1 MDAPR
6 EKWHSRLGFI
16 LAAAGSAV
24 GLGNIW
30 KFPYITGENGGAAF
44 LLLYL
49 AIVFTIGLSVLLAE
63 VAIGRAGQTDA
74 LSAFKALGHK
84 GWTVVGVIGLT
95 IAFLILSFYSVIAG
109 WTIAYVIRSADG
121 AFSGLDIGGIGESF
135 VGFISHP
142 WQPLIYQAIFVVLTV
157 FVVLKGVASGIER
170 VSKIL
175 MPVLFLILLAL
186 VARSVTLPGAEEG
199 LRFFLSPDFSKIDG
213 TVFMAALG
221 QAFFSLSI
229 GMAAMLT
236 YGSYLDSGTRIGRSA
251 WYIVSLDTMVA
262 VLAGLAILPAV
273 FAFGLDPEAGPALT
287 FITLPTV
294 FQAMPGGA
302 IFGSA
307 FFVLLLIAALTSS
320 VSLLEPLV
328 ALFCDRGFGRVPTTI
343 GIGAVTFL
351 LGVPSSLSQGIWAD
365 YKLFGMGFLDFLD
378 FLTANIMLPISG
390 LMVAIFVGWVMGPR
404 AADEVTVDGE
414 HPGILLT
421 LWIFILRFVAPVAI
435 LAILINGLM

>member
-6 EKWHSRLGFI
+6 EKWHSRFGFI

-49 AIVFTIGLSVLLAE
+49 GIVFTIGLSVLLAE
-63 VAIGRAGQTDA
+63 VALGRAGQTDA
-74 LSAFKALGHK
+74 FSAFKALGHK
-84 GWTVVGVIGLT
+84 GWTVVGALGLT

-109 WTIAYVIRSADG
+109 WTIAYVIKSANG
-121 AFSGLDIGGIGESF
+121 AFSGLDIGAVGDSF
-135 VGFISHP
+135 VGFISNP
-142 WQPLIYQAIFVVLTV
+142 WQPLLYQALFVVLTV

-186 VARSVTLPGAEEG
+186 VARSVTLSGAEKG

-213 TVFMAALG
+213 TIFMAALG

-262 VLAGLAILPAV
+262 VLSGLAILPAV

-294 FQAMPGGA
+294 FQAMPGGL
-302 IFGSA
+302 IFGPA

-328 ALFCDRGFGRVPTTI
+328 AVLCDRGFGRVQATI
-343 GIGAVTFL
+343 GIGMVIFL

-365 YKLFGMGFLDFLD
+365 YKIFGMAFLDLLD

-404 AADEVTVDGE
+404 AANEVTVDGE

-421 LWIFILRFVAPVAI
+421 LWIFILRFIAPVAI

>member
-1 MDAPR
+1 MNAPR
-6 EKWHSRLGFI
+6 EKWHSRIGFI
-16 LAAAGSAV
+16 VAAAGSAV

-49 AIVFTIGLSVLLAE
+49 AIVFTLGLSLLLAE
-63 VAIGRAGQTDA
+63 VAVGRASQSDA
-74 LSAFKALGHK
+74 LSAFQVLGHR
-84 GWTVVGVIGLT
+84 GWTVVGAIGLSV
-95 IAFLILSFYSVIAG
+95 AFLILSFYSVIAG
-109 WTIAYVIRSADG
+109 WTIAYVIKSADG
-121 AFSGLDIGGIGESF
+121 AFTGLDIGGIGNSF
-135 VGFISHP
+135 ADFISDP
-142 WQPLIYQAIFVVLTV
+142 WQPLIYQAVFVALTV

-175 MPVLFLILLAL
+175 MPLLFVILLAL
-186 VARSVTLPGAEEG
+186 VARSLTLPGAQAG
-199 LRFFLSPDFSKIDG
+199 VDFFLSPDFSKING
-213 TVFMAALG
+213 SVFMAALG

-229 GMAAMLT
+229 GMSAMLT
-236 YGSYLDSGTRIGRSA
+236 YGSYIDRETRIGRSA
-251 WYIVSLDTMVA
+251 WYIVSLDTLVA

-273 FAFGLDPEAGPALT
+273 FAFGLDPKAGPALT

-302 IFGSA
+302 IFGPA

-328 ALFCDRGFGRVPTTI
+328 ALFRDRGFARAPTTI
-343 GIGAVTFL
+343 AIGSVTFL
-351 LGVPSSLSQGIWAD
+351 LGIPSSLSQGVWAD
-365 YKLFGMGFLDFLD
+365 FKLFGMSFLDLLD
-378 FLTANIMLPISG
+378 FLTSNIMLPISG
-390 LMVAIFVGWVMGPR
+390 LMLAIFVGWVMGPR
-404 AADEVTVDGE
+404 AADEVTMDGE

-421 LWIFILRFVAPVAI
+421 LWIFILRFVAPLAI